1 MSLTDELNELKNT
14 EIALI
19 MNDGQAYRGTLTKFD
34 KDTIV
39 LENVYETSNE
49 EIDWVESEA
58 RKGGP
63 ATIRGYVP
71 WRRVTLPKLIA
82 RSEMVLR
89 IWPWSVGKVD
99 KKKAN
104 AKKGKKS
111 KK

>member
-1 MSLTDELNELKNT
+1 MSLTDEMTELLHT

-19 MNDGQAYRGTLTKFD
+19 MNDGQAYRGILEKFD

-49 EIDWVESEA
+49 EIDWVESENK
-58 RKGGP
+58 KGHNT
-63 ATIRGYVP
+63 TIRGYVP

-82 RSEMVLR
+82 RTEMVLR
-89 IWPWSVGKVD
+89 IWPWSVDSSG
-99 KKKAN
+99 KKKTQT
-104 AKKGKKS
+104 KEKKS